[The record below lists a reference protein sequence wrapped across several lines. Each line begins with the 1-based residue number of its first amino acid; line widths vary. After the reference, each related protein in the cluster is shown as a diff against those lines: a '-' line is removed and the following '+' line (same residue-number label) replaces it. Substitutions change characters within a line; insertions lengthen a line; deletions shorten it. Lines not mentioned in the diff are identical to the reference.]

1 MIREK
6 KIIVLALLTVFLY
19 GSIIF
24 FEKGFFVLPFPLFDL
39 LTLIVGIRFLSWSGK
54 KDLLILGLFVFGLL
68 CSMGSQAFIWSFFM
82 DGKSLEQF
90 QESVWRDVFYLMEL
104 LFMLAT
110 LLLSLDYKKR
120 THWFFAPVLIACF
133 VCTQFQGCY
142 LVEFFTFGLFVIF
155 TLATKSFRPLYF
167 IFVLKAILD
176 LAEMSMLM
184 QANDLMNG

>member
-19 GSIIF
+19 GLILF
-24 FEKGFFVLPFPLFDL
+24 FEKGNFILPFPLFDAL
-39 LTLIVGIRFLSWSGK
+39 VLIVGIQFLFWTK
-54 KDLLILGLFVFGLL
+54 KKEQLIIGLFVIALL
-68 CSMGSQAFIWSFFM
+68 FSMGSQAFIWSFFM
-82 DGKSLEQF
+82 DGRSLEQF
-90 QESVWRDVFYLMEL
+90 QESAWRDLFYLMEL

-110 LLLSLDYKKR
+110 LLLSLDYKK
-120 THWFFAPVLIACF
+120 TSHWLFAPVLIACF

-142 LVEFFTFGLFVIF
+142 LIEFFTFCIFVIF
-155 TLATKSFRPLYF
+155 TLVTKSFRPLYF

>member
-19 GSIIF
+19 GLILF

-39 LTLIVGIRFLSWSGK
+39 LVLIVGMQFLFWSRK
-54 KDLLILGLFVFGLL
+54 KDLLILGLFVLGLL

-90 QESVWRDVFYLMEL
+90 QESAWRDLFYLLEL

-110 LLLSLDYKKR
+110 LLLSLDYKK
-120 THWFFAPVLIACF
+120 TSHWFFAPVLIAC
-133 VCTQFQGCY
+133 TQFQGCD
-142 LVEFFTFGLFVIF
+142 LIEFFTFGLFVLF
-155 TLATKSFRPLYF
+155 TIVTKSFRPLYF

-184 QANDLMNG
+184 QANELMNG

>member
-39 LTLIVGIRFLSWSGK
+39 LILIVGIRFLSWSRK
-54 KDLLILGLFVFGLL
+54 KDLLILGLFVIGLL
-68 CSMGSQAFIWSFFM
+68 CSMGTQAFIWSFFM
-82 DGKSLEQF
+82 DGKNLEQF
-90 QESVWRDVFYLMEL
+90 QESAWRDLFYLLEL
-104 LFMLAT
+104 LFMMAT
-110 LLLSLDYKKR
+110 LLLSLDYKKKA
-120 THWFFAPVLIACF
+120 HWFFAPIIIACF
-133 VCTQFQGCY
+133 VGTQFQAFY
-142 LVEFFTFGLFVIF
+142 LVDFFCFGLFVLF

-184 QANDLMNG
+184 QANELMNG

>member
-54 KDLLILGLFVFGLL
+54 KDLLILGLFVVGLL

-90 QESVWRDVFYLMEL
+90 QESAWRDVFYLMEL
-104 LFMLAT
+104 LFMVAT
-110 LLLSLDYKKR
+110 LLLSLDYKK
-120 THWFFAPVLIACF
+120 TSHWFFAPVLITCF

-142 LVEFFTFGLFVIF
+142 LIEFFTFGLFVVF

>member
-54 KDLLILGLFVFGLL
+54 KDLLILGLFVVGLL

-120 THWFFAPVLIACF
+120 AHWFFAPVLIACF

-142 LVEFFTFGLFVIF
+142 LIEFFTFGLFVVF

>member
-6 KIIVLALLTVFLY
+6 KIIVLALLSVFLY

-54 KDLLILGLFVFGLL
+54 KDLLILGLFVVGLL

-120 THWFFAPVLIACF
+120 AHWFFAPVLIACF

-142 LVEFFTFGLFVIF
+142 LIEFFTFGLFVVF

>member
-6 KIIVLALLTVFLY
+6 KIIVLALLIVFLY

-39 LTLIVGIRFLSWSGK
+39 LNLIVGIRFLSWSGK
-54 KDLLILGLFVFGLL
+54 KDLLILGLFVVGLL

-120 THWFFAPVLIACF
+120 AHWFFAPVLIACF

-142 LVEFFTFGLFVIF
+142 LIEFFTFGLFVFF

>member
-19 GSIIF
+19 GLILF

-39 LTLIVGIRFLSWSGK
+39 LVLIVGIQFLFWSRK
-54 KDLLILGLFVFGLL
+54 KDLLIVGLFLIGLL

-90 QESVWRDVFYLMEL
+90 QESAWRDVVYLLEL

-110 LLLSLDYKKR
+110 LLLSLDYKK
-120 THWFFAPVLIACF
+120 TSHWFFAPVLIACF

-142 LVEFFTFGLFVIF
+142 LIEFFTFGLFVLF
-155 TLATKSFRPLYF
+155 TIVTKSFRPLYF

-184 QANDLMNG
+184 QANELMNG

>member
-6 KIIVLALLTVFLY
+6 KIIVLALLSVFLY

-54 KDLLILGLFVFGLL
+54 KDLLILGLFVVGLL

-120 THWFFAPVLIACF
+120 AHWFFAPVLITCF

-142 LVEFFTFGLFVIF
+142 LIEFFTFGLFVVF

>member
-19 GSIIF
+19 GLILF

-54 KDLLILGLFVFGLL
+54 KDLLILGLFVVGLL

-120 THWFFAPVLIACF
+120 AHWFFAPVLIACF

-142 LVEFFTFGLFVIF
+142 LIEFFTFGLFVVF

-184 QANDLMNG
+184 QANDLNNG

>member
-6 KIIVLALLTVFLY
+6 KIIVLALLSVFLY

-54 KDLLILGLFVFGLL
+54 KDLLILGLFVVGLL

-120 THWFFAPVLIACF
+120 AHWFFAPVLIACF

-142 LVEFFTFGLFVIF
+142 LIEFFTFGLFVVF

-184 QANDLMNG
+184 QANDLNNG

>member
-6 KIIVLALLTVFLY
+6 KIIVLALLSVFLY

-54 KDLLILGLFVFGLL
+54 KDLLILGLFVVGLL

-120 THWFFAPVLIACF
+120 AHWFFAPVLIACF

-142 LVEFFTFGLFVIF
+142 LIEFFTFGLFVVF
-155 TLATKSFRPLYF
+155 TLATKSFHPLYF